1 MKSQE
6 QPFVLYKVVERKWVE
21 AHHHLLQKNPEDDD
35 VCQDFVGVL
44 SPSFELEPE
53 LQVA

>member
-1 MKSQE
+1 MAEIECGNLME
-6 QPFVLYKVVERKWVE
+6 QMMQ